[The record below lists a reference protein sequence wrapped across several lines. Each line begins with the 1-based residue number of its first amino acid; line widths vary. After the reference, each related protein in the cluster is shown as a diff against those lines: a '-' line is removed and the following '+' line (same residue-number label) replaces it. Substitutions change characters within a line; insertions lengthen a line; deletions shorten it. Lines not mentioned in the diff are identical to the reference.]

1 VGFNQQLLQHEFMSV
16 ILQESQTL
24 NVAGSFKQPI
34 RNLIS
39 IIETMKNRFYL
50 LALIVL
56 SLFTISEAEYASAQA
71 STTTLKIP
79 EVLAKVNG
87 VDIQSKYIEFR
98 LNQILK
104 NVKRPL
110 TLREKTSVV
119 KDLIEKEVVRELIHQ
134 QGEKS
139 NIKIDSDLIQ
149 KELDALRKPYP
160 SDEEFEKALKA
171 RNITLKDLKNSMSV
185 DIHAR
190 QLLNEQ
196 IKGKVSISDDTVKNY
211 YEDNKSKFQRPEA
224 FRTRHI
230 LAALFPPD
238 EIRKQSVSELQK
250 NREYFHRIA
259 KEKIDRIIKELK
271 NGADFEELAKKES
284 DDEASR
290 ENGGDLETIYK
301 GVFDPAF
308 DEAVSKLNPGETSEK
323 IETRFGFHVVQ
334 LIEKHPSEVAPFEEM
349 EKGIQKYLFMEEAKK
364 LVAVY
369 VEDLKKQAT
378 IENFFK

>member
-1 VGFNQQLLQHEFMSV
+1 
-16 ILQESQTL
+16 
-24 NVAGSFKQPI
+24 
-34 RNLIS
+34 
-39 IIETMKNRFYL
+39 MKNRFCL
-50 LALIVL
+50 LGLIVL
-56 SLFTISEAEYASAQA
+56 SLFNYTISTAGYASAQP
-71 STTTLKIP
+71 STTSLQMP

-134 QGEKS
+134 QGEK
-139 NIKIDSDLIQ
+139 NNLKIDSELIE
-149 KELDALRKPYP
+149 KEMAALRKPYP
-160 SDEEFEKALKA
+160 SDEEFEKAMSERK
-171 RNITLKDLKNSMSV
+171 ITLEDLKKSMRV
-185 DIHAR
+185 DINAR

-196 IKGKVSISDDTVKNY
+196 IKGKINISDDDIKKY
-211 YEDNKSKFQRPEA
+211 YEDNKPKFQRPEA

-230 LAALFPPD
+230 LAAIFPPD
-238 EIRKQSVSELQK
+238 LLKSTSVNELQSK
-250 NREYFHRIA
+250 REELKQKA
-259 KEKIDRIIKELK
+259 EKKIDAIIKELRD
-271 NGADFEELAKKES
+271 GADFEKLAKEKS

-308 DEAVSKLNPGETSEK
+308 DEAVSKLNPGETSGK
-323 IETRFGFHVVQ
+323 VETRFGFHVIQ
-334 LIEKHPSEVAPFEEM
+334 LIEKNPSELAPFEEM
-349 EKGIQKYLFMEEAKK
+349 EKAIQKFLFMEEAKK

-369 VEDLKKQAT
+369 VEGLKKQAK
-378 IENFFK
+378 IENFFH